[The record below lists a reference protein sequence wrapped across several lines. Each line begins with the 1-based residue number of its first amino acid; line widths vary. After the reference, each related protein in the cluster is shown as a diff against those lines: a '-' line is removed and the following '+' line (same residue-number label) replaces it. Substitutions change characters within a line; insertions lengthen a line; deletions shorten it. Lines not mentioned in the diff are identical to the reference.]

1 MKKIMKEVKR
11 LASMQIN
18 KSVSRQKHEWP
29 ATSLPV
35 YFQPERPQAG
45 KISYKTIGENNN
57 FDALS

>member
-35 YFQPERPQAG
+35 YFQPERPKDSKVAG
-45 KISYKTIGENNN
+45 KTRE
-57 FDALS
+57 